1 MPSLILTGHPSSGK
15 TNFAELLAAR
25 ALAHKSSLIKSTVI
39 INEETARPDKSLRE
53 CYANSTE
60 EKLTRSALKSE
71 FDKYVKDPTK
81 LVILDSMNYIKGFR
95 YELHC
100 ISKSA
105 GQKHG
110 VVWTLNRD
118 DVAKAW
124 NEQRSKCSSKEN
136 YFYTQDMMDELMRR
150 YEPPDQR
157 NRWDRPLYRVD
168 VHSTLED
175 GAFERLGLS
184 SVNSGNQDSADGDE
198 TGMAA
203 EQALNRSVYN
213 MHSLSDAIRGSSQS
227 KVITSSMGTN
237 AGFKRRVGSG
247 FKRAVKKED
256 GDEVQVEPKSND
268 QAVEKASENSSV
280 EKAGLNPL
288 QDDKILETS
297 KLPVAKRQ
305 VKKME
310 DLIDAILDS
319 FLLDVQPLKAGLST
333 TIQRSAESNV
343 LHDVDIVSLKTMN
356 EFLVAQKSISAG
368 GGKIIVRIGSSGQTR
383 AIESKRPVQI
393 AELKRLRRQFVKW
406 VTANP
411 PNDVSEEGIANSFLS
426 YVQNQV

>member
-15 TNFAELLAAR
+15 TNFAEILAAR

-39 INEETARPDKSLRE
+39 INEESARPDKSIRE

-60 EKLTRSALKSE
+60 EKLTRGALKSE
-71 FDKYVKDPTK
+71 FDKYVKDSTK

-105 GQKHG
+105 GMKHG
-110 VVWTLNRD
+110 IVWTLNRE

-124 NEQRSKCSSKEN
+124 NEQRSKSSSKEN
-136 YFYTQDMMDELMRR
+136 YFYTQDMMDELMKR

-184 SVNSGNQDSADGDE
+184 SVISGNQGSADGDE

-256 GDEVQVEPKSND
+256 GDEVQVEPESND
-268 QAVEKASENSSV
+268 QAVEQASENSSV
-280 EKAGLNPL
+280 EKTEISPMPDNE
-288 QDDKILETS
+288 ILETS
-297 KLPVAKRQ
+297 KLPPAK

-310 DLIDAILDS
+310 DLIDTILDS
-319 FLLDVQPLKAGLST
+319 FLLDVEPLKAGLST

-343 LHDVDIVSLKTMN
+343 LHDVDIVSLQTMN
-356 EFLVAQKSISAG
+356 EFLLAQKSISTAG
-368 GGKIIVRIGSSGQTR
+368 GGTIIVRIGSSGQTR
-383 AIESKRPVQI
+383 AIEFKRLVQI

-406 VTANP
+406 VTTHP
-411 PNDVSEEGIANSFLS
+411 PKDVSEEGIANSFLS